1 MIITTTSTIQNST
14 NIKYLGL
21 VTGEAILGANIFR
34 DLFAG
39 VRDIVGGRSASYE
52 NELAKAREIAI
63 GEMTASAEAMGA
75 NAIIGV
81 DIDFE
86 TINNML
92 IVAVTGTAIIAK

>member
-1 MIITTTSTIQNST
+1 
-14 NIKYLGL
+14 
-21 VTGEAILGANIFR
+21 
-34 DLFAG
+34 
-39 VRDIVGGRSASYE
+39 
-52 NELAKAREIAI
+52 LAKAREIAI
-63 GEMTASAEAMGA
+63 GEMAASAEAMGA